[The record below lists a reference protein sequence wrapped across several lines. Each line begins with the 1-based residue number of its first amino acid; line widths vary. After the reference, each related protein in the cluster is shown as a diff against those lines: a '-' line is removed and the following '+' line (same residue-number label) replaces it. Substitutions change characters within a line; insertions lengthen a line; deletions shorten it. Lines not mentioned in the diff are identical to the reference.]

1 MSLQKR
7 IRQVWRNSLQD
18 NAVLWRSGLHG
29 FERELF
35 RLDASTGIPAAT
47 THKQLFAEHKQYQ
60 QVQQFYGNEYEK
72 LRLGELLPHAL
83 TLDFSDQQIELV
95 SKPHREIEQAEAD
108 ISLLLRF
115 VAGELKQQKYSEILW
130 AFSQPPLFGP
140 EGLDAIRIA
149 DFSNTLNAE
158 DKEAYRKQ
166 LLLRYGKAKQSWT
179 SIHYNFSFDLRL
191 FHELEISPCETYAY
205 LARNLWRN
213 FWLIEL
219 LFGCTPSLS
228 DFYIEQVQKHF
239 AKGGIKTT
247 TPSAHATSLHSNS
260 EYGYRSFEQQLQY
273 LDYSTPKAYWQ
284 SIQNIAQTESD
295 FFRNLG
301 LDNTNLIQDSRE
313 LYIPFRLKQLQTHGN
328 ESWYEKSHLVD
339 YLELRILDIDPF
351 FNDDS
356 YSGIYS
362 PSIYLAHLL
371 ILHST
376 IIEAPPLDTN
386 ELLRCAKYEQY
397 VVNQG
402 RKPSKELQEN
412 AYKLLEEL
420 GELSSLLG
428 FSQNYFN
435 AIQNAKQILRE
446 GRFRSVE
453 FVQQF
458 NMEPNHLLTYSREWT
473 ELLQSK

>member
-1 MSLQKR
+1 M
-7 IRQVWRNSLQD
+7 
-18 NAVLWRSGLHG
+18 
-29 FERELF
+29 
-35 RLDASTGIPAAT
+35 
-47 THKQLFAEHKQYQ
+47 
-60 QVQQFYGNEYEK
+60 
-72 LRLGELLPHAL
+72 RLGGLLPHAL

-130 AFSQPPLFGP
+130 AFPQPPLFGP

-179 SIHYNFSFDLRL
+179 SIHYNFSFDLCL
-191 FHELEISPCETYAY
+191 FHELEISPCETYVY

-228 DFYIEQVQKHF
+228 DFYIRQVQKHF

-247 TPSAHATSLHSNS
+247 IPSTHATSLHSNS
-260 EYGYRSFEQQLQY
+260 EYGYRSSEQQLQY

-313 LYIPFRLKQLQTHGN
+313 LYIPFRLKQLQAHGN

-356 YSGIYS
+356 
-362 PSIYLAHLL
+362 L
-371 ILHST
+371 
-376 IIEAPPLDTN
+376 
-386 ELLRCAKYEQY
+386 
-397 VVNQG
+397 
-402 RKPSKELQEN
+402 
-412 AYKLLEEL
+412 
-420 GELSSLLG
+420 
-428 FSQNYFN
+428 
-435 AIQNAKQILRE
+435 
-446 GRFRSVE
+446 
-453 FVQQF
+453 
-458 NMEPNHLLTYSREWT
+458 
-473 ELLQSK
+473 